1 MHFSV
6 GSENNQLM
14 MMMMLTKL
22 ANLMIDNLDLQ
33 IQQKRSVVHLCFV
46 LLVKLQLLEMEITKK
61 NILIF
66 QQVITRFEK
75 KCSFRHHFDV
85 FPTIKKISP
94 MKNTSAF

>member
-33 IQQKRSVVHLCFV
+33 IQQKRSVVHLCIV

-75 KCSFRHHFDV
+75 KMYFSTSF
-85 FPTIKKISP
+85 
-94 MKNTSAF
+94 